1 MKKIRFPALVM
12 ACLLC
17 TGLALAEVNI
27 NTATRD
33 QLDGLKG
40 IGRAKAQ
47 AIIDYRRKN
56 GPFRSVDDLHNVSG
70 ISPAMVEEL
79 RPDIM
84 VSGSSRAAP
93 PRAHQ
98 AGPKALPPP
107 ASPSRRESPRPAV
120 GAGPARPAMPA
131 KTVGDAT
138 SPARSATLP
147 GANAPASPA
156 RPAMP
161 AAPARPAMPG
171 KATADAVPAV
181 PAAPAAKAAA
191 PARPAGPAVPARPA
205 MPGKVSGDVA
215 APAAPVTRPA
225 APAAPARP
233 AGPAM
238 PARPAAVN

>member
-107 ASPSRRESPRPAV
+107 ASPSRRESPRPA
-120 GAGPARPAMPA
+120 MPA

-171 KATADAVPAV
+171 KATSDAAPVV
-181 PAAPAAKAAA
+181 PAAAAKAAA

-215 APAAPVTRPA
+215 APAAPAARPA

-233 AGPAM
+233 AAPAM
-238 PARPAAVN
+238 PARPAAPN